1 MCERM
6 YNIYDLLYF
15 RNKLRSNRS
24 FDEQAHANQYR
35 MAARGN
41 ATSFPLPWHDLLQ
54 QLHTG
59 DEEASQ
65 HRIVLPRTGEDLANV
80 VSVLLKTADSKD
92 SDKDLARL
100 VHQAVVRRDVVV
112 QLIASMKK
120 RGHRG
125 YRHVCMDDV
134 ERRAQALPHEG
145 VPPEIVKLLPL
156 DQLLDKIQIQKSA
169 TPVATPQNENEAAA
183 TLDVTRMNGVVLEKS
198 SQDEI
203 DVNAQCN
210 AALHNLLQQLK
221 TSSKHLSLEQL
232 RAERIEVKTGNEML
246 DQFQPYY
253 FGVAFSFYF

>member
-1 MCERM
+1 MCERV
-6 YNIYDLLYF
+6 YYIYDLLYF
-15 RNKLRSNRS
+15 GETSRSHRS
-24 FDEQAHANQYR
+24 FDEQAHGNQYR

-59 DEEASQ
+59 DDDASSE
-65 HRIVLPRTGEDLANV
+65 HRVVLPRTGEDLANV

-156 DQLLDKIQIQKSA
+156 DQLLDNIKIQKRA
-169 TPVATPQNENEAAA
+169 TPIATPHNEDEAAA
-183 TLDVTRMNGVVLEKS
+183 TLDVTRMSGVVFETK
-198 SQDEI
+198 I
-203 DVNAQCN
+203 I
-210 AALHNLLQQLK
+210 K
-221 TSSKHLSLEQL
+221 TRS
-232 RAERIEVKTGNEML
+232 M
-246 DQFQPYY
+246 
-253 FGVAFSFYF
+253 